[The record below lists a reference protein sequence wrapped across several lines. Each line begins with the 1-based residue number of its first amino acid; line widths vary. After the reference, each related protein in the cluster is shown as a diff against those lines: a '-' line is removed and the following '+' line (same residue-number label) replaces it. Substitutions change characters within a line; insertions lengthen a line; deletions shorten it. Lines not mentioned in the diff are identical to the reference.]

1 MYTIMENLINH
12 TFYTNK
18 EDALQKVNMF
28 YAYKILKDD
37 EYKKLMDLTTQ
48 KYPTETTAS

>member
-18 EDALQKVNMF
+18 EEALKKVNVF
-28 YAYKILKDD
+28 YAYKILTDD
-37 EYKKLMDLTTQ
+37 EYNKLMDLTTQ
-48 KYPTETTAS
+48 KYPVETVAS